1 MAARALGVSVDSDQ
15 ASRSSS
21 FRPAPLTTT
30 KDGRP
35 QPPRATSRARA
46 RAARRAARSPGA
58 RDAGGGGGE
67 RKRGEFGGEGGPRKT
82 GVCVAWNH
90 KGFGFIRPDDG
101 QGDDL
106 FCHATQIR
114 DGFMRRPS
122 RKFLGDASELLR
134 DKLGMLLLLLRLHIE
149 CCPSHEM
156 DA

>member
-1 MAARALGVSVDSDQ
+1 MSERADWTTEVSALSATRRYTGAPEGKPEKLLLQ
-15 ASRSSS
+15 APRRS
-21 FRPAPLTTT
+21 
-30 KDGRP
+30 
-35 QPPRATSRARA
+35 
-46 RAARRAARSPGA
+46 RSPGA

-114 DGFMRRPS
+114 DGSMRRPRYAS
-122 RKFLGDASELLR
+122 PLLG
-134 DKLGMLLLLLRLHIE
+134 
-149 CCPSHEM
+149 
-156 DA
+156 

>member
-1 MAARALGVSVDSDQ
+1 MADRSPPRGEEPRPR
-15 ASRSSS
+15 SRS
-21 FRPAPLTTT
+21 
-30 KDGRP
+30 
-35 QPPRATSRARA
+35 PPRRS
-46 RAARRAARSPGA
+46 RSPGA

-114 DGFMRRPS
+114 DGFMRRPV
-122 RKFLGDASELLR
+122 R
-134 DKLGMLLLLLRLHIE
+134 
-149 CCPSHEM
+149 
-156 DA
+156 

>member
-1 MAARALGVSVDSDQ
+1 MEQLGGEQLGEDNLLPSTDLGDDYQLGSELQVAPRGAREREADRNPGDLPSAAR
-15 ASRSSS
+15 SRS
-21 FRPAPLTTT
+21 
-30 KDGRP
+30 
-35 QPPRATSRARA
+35 
-46 RAARRAARSPGA
+46 RSPGA

-114 DGFMRRPS
+114 DGFMRR
-122 RKFLGDASELLR
+122 LR
-134 DKLGMLLLLLRLHIE
+134 
-149 CCPSHEM
+149 
-156 DA
+156 